1 MSHIAFRCTACA
13 ARHSADMETLWCRE
27 CGTPLEVEYLQATGG
42 DTAALAAGSAV
53 PLPLHEV
60 SSAGTLGE
68 GETPCVDLSAVRG
81 ALGLQRLWGKLEYL
95 NNRTLAW
102 VQYTVS
108 VPCPTP
114 TYGSAHMC

>member
-1 MSHIAFRCTACA
+1 MPVIKYKVDSLVK
-13 ARHSADMETLWCRE
+13 SLCRSN
-27 CGTPLEVEYLQATGG
+27 Q
-42 DTAALAAGSAV
+42 
-53 PLPLHEV
+53 
-60 SSAGTLGE
+60 
-68 GETPCVDLSAVRG
+68 
-81 ALGLQRLWGKLEYL
+81 